1 MPKVLIL
8 IGSKSDSKYADE
20 CVSILNDLGIDN
32 TLEVSSAHRQ
42 PDRTDELSKSAAEK
56 GYEVVICMAGMA
68 AALPGVVAARTKLP
82 VIGVPLPATLEGIDA
97 LLAIAQM
104 PSGVPVATM
113 GIGKAGAKNAAFLS
127 ARILAIKYDEIAKKL
142 DEV

>member
-1 MPKVLIL
+1 
-8 IGSKSDSKYADE
+8 
-20 CVSILNDLGIDN
+20 
-32 TLEVSSAHRQ
+32 
-42 PDRTDELSKSAAEK
+42 
-56 GYEVVICMAGMA
+56 MAGMA

-113 GIGKAGAKNAAFLS
+113 GIGKAGAKNAAFLA

-142 DEV
+142 DEG